1 MAVLFL
7 LALLARYSLQNSE
20 QLLTNG
26 SYCLI
31 VFSGSPSKPVKLGD
45 SSLTCY
51 SQSEK
56 FVWPWRGILV
66 NIPTRWGDDGRSVG
80 ESCGSK
86 LRDEF
91 ITRGFNPK
99 RVVPLWNYRGH
110 SGTAIVEFNKDWPG
124 LQNAMSF
131 EKAFEANYHGK
142 KDWYVPNKE
151 KSGLYAWVAR
161 PDDYN
166 LNNIVGENL
175 RKLWDRKTISEM
187 MEEEAWKQ
195 HQLVSNLRNLI
206 EVKNKHLEEMGKV
219 QKWMEEKDKRLQEEI
234 RKSESINDKLKDD
247 MNCQKKE
254 LEQQAKEL
262 EERKA
267 QNDLE
272 RTSLMDEIEKLK
284 WKFQNQTPEEID
296 SYLNAQNTAM
306 RDQLEENTETLQYL
320 ESLNHTL
327 TLKESMSNQE
337 LQDAR
342 KELIRSLQDML
353 SSPATLA
360 IKRMGEVDRT
370 PFQQAC
376 SLKFPDG
383 DWEVMS
389 AELCSTWEEN
399 VKDPHWHPFKTVV
412 YQGNLRETIDDDDEK
427 LKDLRNEYGEA
438 VYEAVTN
445 ALLELNEYNPSGRYV
460 VPEVWN
466 LQERRKATLKEI
478 IQYIMAQLKTHMRKR
493 REKTHLSSPAK
504 KSFQWKYGLHLA
516 VSRRHIQVWAIETIP
531 WLTNVVGT
539 RIGLGFPRIKNWN
552 FNKKV
557 VKIETKFTS
566 GGGKVVEVEEVIDDE
581 EDVGSDEERDEKL
594 EDPANI
600 NDGDA
605 SGVTGHVGGSRTGNV
620 RQRNKRAHIE
630 QPQVEGSRTS
640 NVQQINKQARIEQP
654 QAIEGIEAIVKE
666 IYVVLSNDETVPAE
680 NVANACSSQGD
691 AVVAAAGSAGV
702 AGKATKNAK
711 GDTVVATAGKDN
723 KKSASGVPSITE
735 GDADAADN
743 DYLLVVYSCLYS
755 SFFILFSHFV
765 IRNFSEIRRLQSI
778 NDKLQD
784 DMNRQK
790 KELEQQ
796 AKELEECK
804 AQNDLER
811 TSLMDEIEQLKGKLQ
826 NQKPAQSD
834 SNLNGQI
841 TTLRDQLEEKTET
854 LQYLESLNQTLTLKE
869 SMSNQELQDA
879 RKESISSL
887 QDMLSSRTTLVIKRM
902 GEVDQT
908 SFLQACSLKFP
919 DDDWEEISA
928 KLCSSWEE
936 NVKDPLWHPFKTA
949 VYKGNMCEIIDNDDE
964 KLKDLRNEYGE
975 AVYEAVTNAL
985 LELNEY
991 NPSGRY
997 AVPEVWNLKERRKA
1011 TLKEIIQYIMKQL
1024 KTQKRKRR

>member
-1 MAVLFL
+1 MEHISVDDSDISDSDMLEYEDKSYEKLKNGSCNVKNSDKTFSCPYCPVKRKQDYLYNEIFQHAYGVGMSTSNKRSKKEKANH
-7 LALLARYSLQNSE
+7 LALVKYLEIDLRS
-20 QLLTNG
+20 
-26 SYCLI
+26 
-31 VFSGSPSKPVKLGD
+31 VGSPSKPVKLGD
-45 SSLTCY
+45 SSLAGY

-91 ITRGFNPK
+91 IMRGFNPK

-131 EKAFEANYHGK
+131 EKAFEADHHGK

-175 RKLWDRKTISEM
+175 RKLWDCKTISEM
-187 MEEEAWKQ
+187 MGEEAWKQ

-219 QKWMEEKDKRLQEEI
+219 QKLMEDKDKRLQEEI
-234 RKSESINDKLKDD
+234 RKLQSINDKLKDD
-247 MNCQKKE
+247 MNSQKKE

-262 EERKA
+262 EECKA
-267 QNDLE
+267 QNGLE
-272 RTSLMDEIEKLK
+272 KTSLMDEIEKLK

-353 SSPATLA
+353 SSPTTLA

-412 YQGNLRETIDDDDEK
+412 YQGNLRETIDDDDNK

-466 LQERRKATLKEI
+466 IKEKRKATLKEI
-478 IQYIMAQLKTHMRKR
+478 IQYIMTQLKTHMRKR
-493 REKTHLSSPAK
+493 R
-504 KSFQWKYGLHLA
+504 
-516 VSRRHIQVWAIETIP
+516 
-531 WLTNVVGT
+531 
-539 RIGLGFPRIKNWN
+539 
-552 FNKKV
+552 
-557 VKIETKFTS
+557 
-566 GGGKVVEVEEVIDDE
+566 
-581 EDVGSDEERDEKL
+581 
-594 EDPANI
+594 
-600 NDGDA
+600 
-605 SGVTGHVGGSRTGNV
+605 
-620 RQRNKRAHIE
+620 
-630 QPQVEGSRTS
+630 
-640 NVQQINKQARIEQP
+640 
-654 QAIEGIEAIVKE
+654 
-666 IYVVLSNDETVPAE
+666 
-680 NVANACSSQGD
+680 
-691 AVVAAAGSAGV
+691 
-702 AGKATKNAK
+702 
-711 GDTVVATAGKDN
+711 
-723 KKSASGVPSITE
+723 
-735 GDADAADN
+735 
-743 DYLLVVYSCLYS
+743 
-755 SFFILFSHFV
+755 
-765 IRNFSEIRRLQSI
+765 
-778 NDKLQD
+778 
-784 DMNRQK
+784 
-790 KELEQQ
+790 
-796 AKELEECK
+796 
-804 AQNDLER
+804 
-811 TSLMDEIEQLKGKLQ
+811 
-826 NQKPAQSD
+826 
-834 SNLNGQI
+834 
-841 TTLRDQLEEKTET
+841 
-854 LQYLESLNQTLTLKE
+854 
-869 SMSNQELQDA
+869 
-879 RKESISSL
+879 
-887 QDMLSSRTTLVIKRM
+887 
-902 GEVDQT
+902 
-908 SFLQACSLKFP
+908 
-919 DDDWEEISA
+919 
-928 KLCSSWEE
+928 
-936 NVKDPLWHPFKTA
+936 
-949 VYKGNMCEIIDNDDE
+949 
-964 KLKDLRNEYGE
+964 
-975 AVYEAVTNAL
+975 
-985 LELNEY
+985 
-991 NPSGRY
+991 
-997 AVPEVWNLKERRKA
+997 
-1011 TLKEIIQYIMKQL
+1011 
-1024 KTQKRKRR
+1024 